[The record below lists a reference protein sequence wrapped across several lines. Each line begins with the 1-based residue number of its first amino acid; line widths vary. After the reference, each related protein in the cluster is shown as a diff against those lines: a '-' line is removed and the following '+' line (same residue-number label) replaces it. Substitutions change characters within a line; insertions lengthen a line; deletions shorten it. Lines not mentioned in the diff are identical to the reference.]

1 MNYILFVDKVEYIIS
16 DPEVIS
22 LIIFNSINIIH
33 KIYNNKTPHF
43 DIKNVLP
50 EIKVSCYESF
60 FRIDDLL
67 FDYNKLEFYSGKSK
81 LINLELNKNLKKIIK
96 LKLASLFNQDIVDLD
111 IDKKKLI
118 EEKIKMLENKQK
130 NLQDIKNEKNEE
142 VIRRF
147 EVDYDIFTSKYE
159 LFKNEVPELFKY
171 KFEVFEEIRSKFDIN
186 DKSLC
191 KEYYIKNYDRINKSI
206 GSDNYSKIFDQK
218 EKEEEN

>member
-81 LINLELNKNLKKIIK
+81 LINLELNKNLKK
-96 LKLASLFNQDIVDLD
+96 
-111 IDKKKLI
+111 
-118 EEKIKMLENKQK
+118 
-130 NLQDIKNEKNEE
+130 
-142 VIRRF
+142 
-147 EVDYDIFTSKYE
+147 
-159 LFKNEVPELFKY
+159 
-171 KFEVFEEIRSKFDIN
+171 
-186 DKSLC
+186 
-191 KEYYIKNYDRINKSI
+191 
-206 GSDNYSKIFDQK
+206 
-218 EKEEEN
+218 

>member
-1 MNYILFVDKVEYIIS
+1 
-16 DPEVIS
+16 
-22 LIIFNSINIIH
+22 
-33 KIYNNKTPHF
+33 
-43 DIKNVLP
+43 
-50 EIKVSCYESF
+50 
-60 FRIDDLL
+60 
-67 FDYNKLEFYSGKSK
+67 
-81 LINLELNKNLKKIIK
+81 
-96 LKLASLFNQDIVDLD
+96 SLFNQDIVDLD

>member
-22 LIIFNSINIIH
+22 LIIYNSINIIH
-33 KIYNNKTPHF
+33 KIYTNKTPQF

-60 FRIDDLL
+60 FKIDDLL
-67 FDYNKLEFYSGKSK
+67 FDYNKLEFYSEKSK

-96 LKLASLFNQDIVDLD
+96 FKLASLLNHDIADLD
-111 IDKKKLI
+111 MDKKKLM
-118 EEKIKMLENKQK
+118 EEKIKILNNKK
-130 NLQDIKNEKNEE
+130 KKLQDIKKEKNDE
-142 VIRRF
+142 ITRRF
-147 EVDYDIFTSKYE
+147 EVDYDMFISKYE

-171 KFEVFEEIRSKFDIN
+171 KFEVFEEIKSKFDIN

-218 EKEEEN
+218 EKEQEN

>member
-33 KIYNNKTPHF
+33 KIYTNKTPQF

-60 FRIDDLL
+60 FKIDDLL
-67 FDYNKLEFYSGKSK
+67 FDYNKLEFYNEKSK

-96 LKLASLFNQDIVDLD
+96 FKLASLLNHDIADLD
-111 IDKKKLI
+111 MDKKKLM
-118 EEKIKMLENKQK
+118 EEKIKILNSKK
-130 NLQDIKNEKNEE
+130 KKLQDIKKEKNDE
-142 VIRRF
+142 ITRRF
-147 EVDYDIFTSKYE
+147 EVDYDMFISKYE

-171 KFEVFEEIRSKFDIN
+171 KFEVFEEIKSKFDIN